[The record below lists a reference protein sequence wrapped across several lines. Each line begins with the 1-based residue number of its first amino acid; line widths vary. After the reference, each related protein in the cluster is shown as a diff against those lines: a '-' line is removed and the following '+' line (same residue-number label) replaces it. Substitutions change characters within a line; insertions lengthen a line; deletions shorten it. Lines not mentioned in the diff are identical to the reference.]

1 MTHAVDFPEIF
12 LNLHQYIN
20 ILQKCTV
27 TSKVKLFPWDTENA
41 KEVYE
46 GGFVISDSDEV
57 TVNNQVV
64 KLKHASKL
72 NIHEIK
78 ELFRSWT
85 QDLQL
90 KSIKTSVRDQAKICV
105 EEMETMFKLFTEELK
120 SGQEGNK
127 KVITVMDRIKNK
139 QSRGDLSEIQI
150 FITETKQLRDGVT
163 LKELSQEEAAK
174 RLAIGTQQG
183 KYHNKAIQKKGIED
197 KDFVEFKEKFKKI
210 YTETRKNL
218 KETTSQEPSFYSM
231 QTQKDVLLEDDII
244 EAISSCNQYEFVE
257 NFPLVG
263 LSINLKRTSGSMI
276 NPFLLNVVSFA
287 KINKV
292 CDTVSLLTANNEM

>member
-1 MTHAVDFPEIF
+1 
-12 LNLHQYIN
+12 
-20 ILQKCTV
+20 
-27 TSKVKLFPWDTENA
+27 
-41 KEVYE
+41 
-46 GGFVISDSDEV
+46 
-57 TVNNQVV
+57 
-64 KLKHASKL
+64 
-72 NIHEIK
+72 
-78 ELFRSWT
+78 
-85 QDLQL
+85 
-90 KSIKTSVRDQAKICV
+90 
-105 EEMETMFKLFTEELK
+105 METMFKLFTEELK

-183 KYHNKAIQKKGIED
+183 KYHNKALQMKGIED

-292 CDTVSLLTANNEM
+292 CDTVSLLTANNEMEISIGNDEDEKINAVLPLFDMELDKDIKPIIKNYK